1 MKKKYD
7 KYPHARAWPT
17 NPDFTEYAIFGVA
30 AMERVRIMH
39 VRVTNCLRQAGINS
53 LDELL
58 QWKESELRRLPNLG
72 RIGMVF
78 LTDCLAAGGYKL
90 KEEGE

>member
-17 NPDFTEYAIFGVA
+17 NPDFTEYAIFG
-30 AMERVRIMH
+30 MSMH
-39 VRVTNCLRQAGINS
+39 VRVKNCLRCAGINS

-58 QWKESELRRLPNLG
+58 QWKESELRELPNLG
-72 RIGMVF
+72 RIGMIF

-90 KEEGE
+90 KEEDE

>member
-1 MKKKYD
+1 MKKEYD
-7 KYPHARAWPT
+7 KYPHARPWPT
-17 NPDFTEYAIFGVA
+17 NPDFTEYAIFG
-30 AMERVRIMH
+30 MSMHTRVE
-39 VRVTNCLRQAGINS
+39 NCLRNADINS

-58 QWKESELRRLPNLG
+58 LWKESELRRLPNLG
-72 RIGMVF
+72 RIGMIF

>member
-1 MKKKYD
+1 MKKEYD
-7 KYPHARAWPT
+7 KYPHARSWPT
-17 NPDFTEYAIFGVA
+17 NPEFTEYAIFG
-30 AMERVRIMH
+30 MSMH
-39 VRVTNCLRQAGINS
+39 VRVENCLRNAGIDS

-72 RIGMVF
+72 RIGMIF

>member
-7 KYPHARAWPT
+7 KDPHARAWPT
-17 NPDFTEYAIFGVA
+17 NPDFTEYAIFG
-30 AMERVRIMH
+30 MSMH
-39 VRVTNCLRQAGINS
+39 VRVTNCLQWAGINS

-58 QWKESELRRLPNLG
+58 QWKESELRELPNLG
-72 RIGMVF
+72 RIGMIF

-90 KEEGE
+90 KEEDE